1 MEIDG
6 GGGGGG
12 GSGGG
17 GGGGGTDN
25 NLDADIL
32 AKFGSLQTLD
42 KPDLISQMKR
52 LIGDPT
58 LGDAQAT
65 FYLDMN
71 HWNVAAAV
79 GAYFDLEAGAEARS
93 APPQMTFVKDVTIGE
108 GESVPPETTFIKTW
122 TVQNTG
128 PESWPPGCAL
138 R

>member
-6 GGGGGG
+6 GGGGGANANAA
-12 GSGGG
+12 
-17 GGGGGTDN
+17 DLD
-25 NLDADIL
+25 LDADIL

-42 KPDLISQMKR
+42 KDDLLMQMKR
-52 LIGDPT
+52 LIGDPLLSDT
-58 LGDAQAT
+58 QAQ
-65 FYLDMN
+65 FYLEMN

-79 GAYFDLEAGAEARS
+79 GAYFDLEASSEARS

-108 GESVPPETTFIKTW
+108 GESVPPQTTFIKTW

-128 PESWPPGCAL
+128 GETWPSGVCL

>member
-6 GGGGGG
+6 ESGGGG

-17 GGGGGTDN
+17 SGGGGSS

-42 KPDLISQMKR
+42 KDDLLSQMKR

-58 LGDAQAT
+58 LSDTQAQ
-65 FYLDMN
+65 FYLEMN

-79 GAYFDLEAGAEARS
+79 GAYFDLEASSEARV
-93 APPQMTFVKDVTIGE
+93 APPQMTFIKDVTIGE
-108 GESVPPETTFIKTW
+108 GESVPPETTFVKTW
-122 TVQNTG
+122 TIQNTG
-128 PESWPPGCAL
+128 GDTWPPGVVL